1 MNSLRQVLEC
11 GQSIWLDFIDRHLVA
26 TGELA
31 RMIETDGIRGVTSN
45 PAIFEKAVA
54 EDPDYRAG
62 LRALHDAG
70 IAPPARLEQL
80 VLPDIREAADCLLAT
95 YETSGGRD
103 GFVSLEVSPAL
114 ARNAEDTVRE
124 ARRLRQAVGR
134 KNLMIKVPATDEA
147 LPAVTQLISEGVAV
161 NVTLLFSRAMHRRVM
176 DAYCAGLERRAAE
189 GGRLGEVASVA
200 SFFVSRIDTEVDAQL
215 DALLAAARD
224 DAVRQRVRGLHGK
237 AAIANAKLAY
247 RNWQEQVASPRWQA
261 LQAKGAHPQR
271 LLWAST
277 GVKNP
282 AYRDVRYVEE
292 LIGAQT
298 VNTVPPA
305 TLNAFREHGVARAVL
320 EEDVDAA
327 VAALAEIESLGIAM
341 DAVTAKLLDAGLAAF
356 VHSYDALLQR
366 LAAV

>member
-1 MNSLRQVLEC
+1 MNPLRKILEC

-26 TGELA
+26 TGQLA

-62 LRALHDAG
+62 LQALHDSG
-70 IAPPARLEQL
+70 IAPSARLERL
-80 VLPDIREAADCLLAT
+80 VLPDIAAAADCLLAT
-95 YETSGGRD
+95 HEASGGCD

-114 ARNAEDTVRE
+114 ARNAAETVRE
-124 ARRLRQAVGR
+124 AHRLRQAVGR
-134 KNLMIKVPATDEA
+134 KNLMIKVPATEEA
-147 LPAVTQLISEGVAV
+147 LPAIAQLISEGVAV
-161 NVTLLFSRAMHRRVM
+161 NVTLLFSCGMHERVM
-176 DAYCAGLERRAAE
+176 DAYCTGLERRAAQ
-189 GGRLGEVASVA
+189 GKPLDEVASVA
-200 SFFVSRIDTEVDAQL
+200 SFFVSRIDTEVDARL
-215 DALLAAARD
+215 DALLAAATD
-224 DAVRQRVRGLHGK
+224 DATRRRIRDLQGK
-237 AAIANAKLAY
+237 AAIANARLAY
-247 RNWQEQVASPRWQA
+247 RNWQDQIATPRWQA

-292 LIGAQT
+292 LIGPQT

-305 TLNAFREHGVARAVL
+305 TLDAFRDHGVARVAL
-320 EEDVDAA
+320 TDGVDAA
-327 VAALAEIESLGIAM
+327 QVALAEIESLGISI

-356 VHSYDALLQR
+356 VHSYDTLLQR
-366 LAAV
+366 LATV

>member
-1 MNSLRQVLEC
+1 MNSLRQILEC

-31 RMIETDGIRGVTSN
+31 RMIEVDGIRGVTSN

-70 IAPPARLEQL
+70 IAPSARLEKL
-80 VLPDIREAADCLLAT
+80 VLPDIQAAADCLLAT

-134 KNLMIKVPATDEA
+134 RNLMIKVPATDEA
-147 LPAVTQLISEGVAV
+147 LPAITQLISEGVAV
-161 NVTLLFSRAMHRRVM
+161 NVTLLFSRSMHLRVM
-176 DAYCAGLERRAAE
+176 DAYCAGLERRAAQ
-189 GGRLGEVASVA
+189 GHRLDEVASVA
-200 SFFVSRIDTEVDAQL
+200 SFFVSRIDTEVDARL
-215 DALLAAARD
+215 DALLASTKD
-224 DAVRQRVRGLHGK
+224 DALRRRIRGLQGK

-247 RNWQEQVASPRWQA
+247 RNWQEQVAAPRWQA
-261 LQAKGAHPQR
+261 LQDKGAHPQR

-282 AYRDVRYVEE
+282 AYRDVRYVED
-292 LIGAQT
+292 LIGPQT

-305 TLNAFREHGVARAVL
+305 TLNAFREHGVARVVL
-320 EEDVDAA
+320 DAGVDAA
-327 VAALAEIESLGIAM
+327 AAALAEIEALGIAM
-341 DAVTAKLLDAGLAAF
+341 DDVTAKLLDAGLAAF

-366 LAAV
+366 LASV